1 MVRGV
6 AMMTDEEQQKLTVM
20 IVELSAKM
28 QILLDKQDELAE
40 NISKIKEAVYNPDQG
55 IYARLTRLD
64 SRLELIEDWKR
75 NNTKVLWIIATVGL
89 GLVTNTIW
97 QNIF

>member
-1 MVRGV
+1 
-6 AMMTDEEQQKLTVM
+6 MMTDEEQQKLTVM
-20 IVELSAKM
+20 IVEISAKM
-28 QILLDKQDELAE
+28 EILLDKQDELAE

-64 SRLELIEDWKR
+64 TRLEILEEWKR

-89 GLVTNTIW
+89 GLVTNTVW

>member
-1 MVRGV
+1 
-6 AMMTDEEQQKLTVM
+6 MTDEDQQKLTVM

-28 QILLDKQDELAE
+28 EILLDKQDELAE

-64 SRLELIEDWKR
+64 SRLELLEHWKR
-75 NNTKVLWIIATVGL
+75 SNAKVLWIIATVGL

-97 QNIF
+97 QNLF

>member
-1 MVRGV
+1 
-6 AMMTDEEQQKLTVM
+6 MMTDDEQQKLTVM
-20 IVELSAKM
+20 IIEISTKM

-40 NISKIKEAVYNPDQG
+40 NISKIKEAVYNPDRG

-64 SRLELIEDWKR
+64 TRLELLEEWKR

-89 GLVTNTIW
+89 GLVTNTVW